1 MKQNLQQRPDG
12 RNTSPSVTLALEL
25 RLDGGER
32 WIRALIDGVDIP
44 DAAQQRAVALKIVS
58 AAMHY
63 LAQTSD
69 AAEGS

>member
-1 MKQNLQQRPDG
+1 MKQNLQQRLDG
-12 RNTSPSVTLALEL
+12 RNTSPPVTLTLEL
-25 RLDGGER
+25 RLDGRET
-32 WIRALIDGVDIP
+32 WIRALIDGADIP
-44 DAAQQRAVALKIVS
+44 DAAQQRAIARKVIA